1 MVFQVVG
8 CIQNFLFIHTLDFD
22 LFLGNTIQFQRLS
35 KKEKNPLKVGQTMQ
49 AVINNFV
56 EFLIIIILI

>member
-8 CIQNFLFIHTLDFD
+8 YIRNLLFIHTLDFD
-22 LFLGNTIQFQRLS
+22 FYFGKHNPIPKVV
-35 KKEKNPLKVGQTMQ
+35 KKGKKNLKVGQTMQ